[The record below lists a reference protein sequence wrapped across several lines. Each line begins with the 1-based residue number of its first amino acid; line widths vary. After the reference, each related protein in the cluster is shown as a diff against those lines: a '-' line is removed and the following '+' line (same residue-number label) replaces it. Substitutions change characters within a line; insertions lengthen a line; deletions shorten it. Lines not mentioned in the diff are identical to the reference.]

1 MKINDRVKVDFV
13 SESSTE
19 FSGKRFTG
27 EGVVDRVEDGRVF
40 GRLDGGAPFVCDVS
54 DAAVIEQQDKRK
66 EYEAFFME
74 QPFYLQLKYIRG
86 DRLFDF
92 DQGIGYRDL
101 TVQIGY
107 MCWCKGDREFV
118 V

>member
-1 MKINDRVKVDFV
+1 M
-13 SESSTE
+13 
-19 FSGKRFTG
+19 
-27 EGVVDRVEDGRVF
+27 
-40 GRLDGGAPFVCDVS
+40 
-54 DAAVIEQQDKRK
+54 IENKRK

-92 DQGIGYRDL
+92 DQGIGYRHL
-101 TVQIGY
+101 NVQIGY

-118 V
+118 I

>member
-40 GRLDGGAPFVCDVS
+40 GRLDGGTPFMCDLS
-54 DAAVIEQQDKRK
+54 DVTIIEQQDKRK
-66 EYEAFFME
+66 ECEAFFMN
-74 QPFYLQLKYIRG
+74 QPFYLQLRYILG

-107 MCWCKGDREFV
+107 VCWCKGDKEFV
-118 V
+118 L

>member
-1 MKINDRVKVDFV
+1 MNKNDRVKVDFT

-19 FSGKRFTG
+19 FSGNRFTG

-40 GRLDGGAPFVCDVS
+40 GRLDNGTPFMCDES
-54 DAAVIEQQDKRK
+54 DAVVIDLKDSRDD
-66 EYEAFFME
+66 YEAFFMG
-74 QPFYLQLKYIRG
+74 QPFYLQMKYIHG

-92 DQGIGYRDL
+92 DQGIGYRNL

-107 MCWCKGDREFV
+107 VCWCKDDKEFV
-118 V
+118 I